1 MSESS
6 VSPYETYKGT
16 ELWKIVDKVV
26 SDLVENSDIVE
37 TARRDYIVGYLCQS
51 LQGHFRT

>member
-6 VSPYETYKGT
+6 ASPYETHRGT
-16 ELWKIVDKVV
+16 ELWKIVDKAV

-37 TARRDYIVGYLCQS
+37 TTQRNYIVGYLCQS